1 MKKKFTNRHILPAS
15 LHRLSQPIST
25 HFSASYHTSH
35 IHPHYALS
43 TKPTVPFAYN
53 ATTTAYH
60 LTFHPLL
67 LLCRSRTC
75 HMNTTS
81 SYVPQL
87 QSVTS
92 PQPSLATNKISPVY
106 TRSTTNPLI
115 SSLLAHPLPI
125 LRCLPSL
132 VPTTLLSAKPVSAA
146 HNACESTRG
155 LLPASYLPMTIFAK
169 PTTQQASIAFN

>member
-1 MKKKFTNRHILPAS
+1 MKKKFESRHILPAS
-15 LHRLSQPIST
+15 FLRLSKSISA
-25 HFSASYHTSH
+25 HFSASYHTSPIYSH
-35 IHPHYALS
+35 HTLS
-43 TKPTVPFAYN
+43 TVPTAPIAYQ

-106 TRSTTNPLI
+106 TRSTTNAPI

-132 VPTTLLSAKPVSAA
+132 VPTTLLSAKPVS
-146 HNACESTRG
+146 
-155 LLPASYLPMTIFAK
+155 
-169 PTTQQASIAFN
+169 PTA